1 MSEMV
6 KKDIIPSVCS
16 YINDLSNT
24 GLSKKSLNPNVNCY
38 LERSLVSKLSDLLLS
53 LYNKTSE
60 LDDKLSKVKY
70 NSTDIL
76 SSATYY
82 KDTIL
87 SQMESLRK
95 TYDELEPLVGRKYL
109 PYPTYEDL
117 LFSI

>member
-1 MSEMV
+1 
-6 KKDIIPSVCS
+6 
-16 YINDLSNT
+16 
-24 GLSKKSLNPNVNCY
+24 SKKSLNPNINCY
-38 LERSLVSKLSDLLLS
+38 LETSLVSKLSDLLLS

-117 LFSI
+117 LF